1 MGNRIQKKRPI
12 PLTVFVILLVSLS
25 AYLLGWSSLL
35 TVKSFEVQGS
45 MAQTEILNKLSND
58 AIKPSI
64 GSKIARVETRAI
76 KGSLEQLDWIDSV
89 DVARKWLDRSIIIKI
104 NEKIAVA
111 KAVGSQSS
119 VINFDNSGDIFKPTS
134 ATQLA
139 VQDRLP
145 LVILQNPS
153 KSNLTSVAL
162 LIDQIPGEMTELI
175 TNLISLAVTDTGL
188 VQMSTK
194 YKGKSLQIDWGL
206 IQQIEQ
212 KCKVLNALLEL
223 PENKGIKRVNLS
235 QPDLPIVS

>member
-1 MGNRIQKKRPI
+1 MGQKTQKKRPI
-12 PLTVFVILLVSLS
+12 LLTVLVILLISLS

-58 AIKPSI
+58 AIRPSI

-89 DVARKWLDRSIIIKI
+89 DVARKWLDRSIIITI
-104 NEKIAVA
+104 SEKIAVA

-119 VINFDNSGDIFKPTS
+119 AINFDNSGDIFKPTS

-162 LIDQIPGEMTELI
+162 LIDQIQE
-175 TNLISLAVTDTGL
+175 
-188 VQMSTK
+188 
-194 YKGKSLQIDWGL
+194 
-206 IQQIEQ
+206 
-212 KCKVLNALLEL
+212 
-223 PENKGIKRVNLS
+223 R
-235 QPDLPIVS
+235 

>member
-1 MGNRIQKKRPI
+1 M
-12 PLTVFVILLVSLS
+12 
-25 AYLLGWSSLL
+25 
-35 TVKSFEVQGS
+35 
-45 MAQTEILNKLSND
+45 
-58 AIKPSI
+58 
-64 GSKIARVETRAI
+64 
-76 KGSLEQLDWIDSV
+76 
-89 DVARKWLDRSIIIKI
+89 
-104 NEKIAVA
+104 
-111 KAVGSQSS
+111 
-119 VINFDNSGDIFKPTS
+119 
-134 ATQLA
+134 
-139 VQDRLP
+139 QDRLP

-223 PENKGIKRVNLS
+223 PENKGVKRVNLS

>member
-12 PLTVFVILLVSLS
+12 LLTVLVILFVSLS

-89 DVARKWLDRSIIIKI
+89 DVARKWLDRSIIITI
-104 NEKIAVA
+104 SEKIAVA

-139 VQDRLP
+139 VQD
-145 LVILQNPS
+145 
-153 KSNLTSVAL
+153 
-162 LIDQIPGEMTELI
+162 QIGR
-175 TNLISLAVTDTGL
+175 AHV
-188 VQMSTK
+188 
-194 YKGKSLQIDWGL
+194 
-206 IQQIEQ
+206 
-212 KCKVLNALLEL
+212 
-223 PENKGIKRVNLS
+223 
-235 QPDLPIVS
+235 